1 MNNNNTTIETLNQMK
16 YLQSSTMKIL
26 LSMHT
31 SLFIFLFYE
40 YNYDI

>member
-1 MNNNNTTIETLNQMK
+1 MIIYATIETLNQMK
-16 YLQSSTMKIL
+16 YLQSSAMKIF

-40 YNYDI
+40 HNYDV